1 VTPTGAPGDPTDPA
15 GSAQPAT
22 PIEPADLAA
31 PAEPTAR
38 NMPLNRTDA
47 SELPEPSEPRP
58 SWHRSSRFV
67 PRTVVQP
74 VLRFIELEVASG
86 VVLLIVAAI
95 ALAWANSPWHGGYE
109 SFWNTPMVVRV
120 GSIDLLDGVA
130 LRTFVND
137 ALLSLFFVLAGLEIK
152 RQIVVGELRVL
163 RRALLPVAGALGGMI
178 VPAVLYL
185 AIAHGRTGSQGWG
198 ATVATDAAFAV
209 GVVALA
215 GSRVPESAR
224 IFILTL
230 AVVDDIG
237 GIIVIAVFYGAH
249 VQGWWL
255 VGAIIPVLVT
265 VVLKQIDV
273 RSHVPYVTLGVLSWM
288 ACRKAGV
295 EAAIVGVVFGLL
307 IPVRPFHDRAAFG
320 DQARRLID
328 RVVANDT
335 RANNTGVEPD
345 ASAAAVEELALFAAQ
360 SASPL
365 ERLEHRLGPW
375 VILLV
380 MPLLAFANAGI
391 RAGSLPIN
399 GRIVTAVVVGRV
411 LGKLVGISAVVWLIS
426 RLTRTPL
433 PTGMTGRDLVGV
445 AASGGIGFT
454 IALFITGIAFTDAS
468 LAASA
473 KLGVLIAAVIA
484 GVLGSVVLR
493 FRPSTPHPPPT
504 GKVSS

>member
-1 VTPTGAPGDPTDPA
+1 VT
-15 GSAQPAT
+15 S
-22 PIEPADLAA
+22 
-31 PAEPTAR
+31 PAEPV
-38 NMPLNRTDA
+38 
-47 SELPEPSEPRP
+47 EPRP

-67 PRTVVQP
+67 PRAFVQP
-74 VLRFIELEVASG
+74 VLRFIQLEVASG
-86 VVLLIVAAI
+86 VVLLSVALV
-95 ALAWANSPWHGGYE
+95 ALAWANSPWHRGYE
-109 SFWNTPMVVRV
+109 SLWNTPMVVRV

-178 VPAVLYL
+178 VPAALYL
-185 AIAHGRTGSQGWG
+185 AIAHGRAGSQGWG

-237 GIIVIAVFYGAH
+237 GIIVIAVFYGSH
-249 VQGWWL
+249 VQVWWL
-255 VGAIIPVLVT
+255 VGAMVPVLLT
-265 VVLKQIDV
+265 MVLKRIDV

-320 DQARRLID
+320 DQARRLIN
-328 RVVANDT
+328 RVEASDAGIEPET
-335 RANNTGVEPD
+335 RDV
-345 ASAAAVEELALFAAQ
+345 AVEELALFAAQ

-365 ERLEHRLGPW
+365 ERIEHRLGPW

-391 RAGSLPIN
+391 RPGSLPIN

-411 LGKLVGISAVVWLIS
+411 LGKLIGITAVVWLVS
-426 RLTRTPL
+426 RFTRTSL
-433 PTGMTGRDLVGV
+433 PIGMTGRDLLGV

-454 IALFITGIAFTDAS
+454 IALFITGVAFTDAGM
-468 LAASA
+468 AASA

-484 GVLGSVVLR
+484 GALGSLVLR
-493 FRPSTPHPPPT
+493 SRPSAPGPSST
-504 GKVSS
+504 G